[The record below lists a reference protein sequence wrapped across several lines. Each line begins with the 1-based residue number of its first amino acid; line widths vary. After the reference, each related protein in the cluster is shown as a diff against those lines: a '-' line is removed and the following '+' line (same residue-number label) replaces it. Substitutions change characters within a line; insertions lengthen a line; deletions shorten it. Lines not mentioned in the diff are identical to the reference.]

1 MLFLTSI
8 RRKRLLPKRNLC
20 FENIF
25 GSNIAHDFH
34 KRHTLQSSSSF
45 FATQHFCSSGKTG
58 NENDEDKSF
67 LSKNDLRLALQA
79 MENKSDSNSFSDIPG
94 AEKGGKKLAII
105 YTCKVCNTRSA
116 KKFTQQSYEKGL
128 VMVRCPN
135 CKNLHLIADRLGVFD
150 DSKDGWDIETYLRS
164 MGDKVKTVTNDNVL
178 EITMADIMGKEET

>member
-79 MENKSDSNSFSDIPG
+79 MENKSDSNSFRDIPG